1 MNMFCLIIRRHVL
14 KKQKFACKIRVF
26 ITEWANK
33 YLVTF
38 TRYKFCAVCTLYG
51 ILRQFEAIYSDLSNW
66 WSVKEKYKDV
76 ECKEA
81 LQWEAKRL
89 CNSECG

>member
-1 MNMFCLIIRRHVL
+1 MLCVR
-14 KKQKFACKIRVF
+14 
-26 ITEWANK
+26 
-33 YLVTF
+33 
-38 TRYKFCAVCTLYG
+38 TLCG